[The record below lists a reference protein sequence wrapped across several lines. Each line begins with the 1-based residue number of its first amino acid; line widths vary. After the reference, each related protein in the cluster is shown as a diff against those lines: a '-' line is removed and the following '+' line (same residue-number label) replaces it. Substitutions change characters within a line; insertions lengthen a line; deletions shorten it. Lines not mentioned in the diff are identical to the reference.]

1 MRFIGTLFAKLAA
14 FWIALKTY
22 GRSQKKLGT
31 ATERMEQ
38 QADTLEGLEDAKR
51 IKDQI
56 NKDLAALDPDE
67 RERLLRDRFT
77 RH

>member
-1 MRFIGTLFAKLAA
+1 MRFIGALFAKLTA
-14 FWIALKTY
+14 FWIALRTY

-38 QADTLEGLEDAKR
+38 QAETLEGLEDAKR

-56 NKDLAALDPDE
+56 ERDLADLTPDE